1 MNMHQKVD
9 DNREAYL
16 EELFQVLR
24 QRSISSQNIGIRE
37 CAELVAQKAREAG
50 MPHVEIMET
59 PDHPVVYAER
69 LVSPDKPTVLIYGHY
84 DVQPPDPI
92 EEWISPPFEPTIRDG
107 RIFARGAG
115 DNKGQ
120 LMAQILAVK
129 TYLEVEEELPVN
141 LKFIFD
147 GEEEITSKNLP
158 SFVNEHKEKLKADL
172 VYTSDGPMLPDGS
185 PFLLLGV
192 RGIQYVEL
200 RAKGS
205 DFDNHSGNKGNI
217 AQNPA
222 WKLIDLLQTMRDRQ
236 GNVLIEGFHDNIVPP
251 TEHELNLIR
260 ELPFD
265 IEQIRKDI
273 GDESLD
279 MDQETYYR
287 KLLFEPTFNIAG
299 FTSGYGG
306 EGAKTI
312 IPSEA
317 KVKLDMRLVA
327 NQEPEEI
334 LALLERHIEKYHPD
348 IEVLNLGKMSPSKT
362 PNDLELIETI
372 HQTIQNSFGRKAY
385 IKPCM
390 GGSLPDYVWTKI
402 LGIPSL
408 IVPYANADEANHSP
422 NENLVV
428 ENFYNGIKCTC
439 DVLTSI
445 GQMKK

>member
-1 MNMHQKVD
+1 MNIHQKVD
-9 DNREAYL
+9 DNRETYL
-16 EELFQVLR
+16 EELFEVLR

-37 CAELVAQKAREAG
+37 CAELVAQKVRDAG

-69 LVSPDKPTVLIYGHY
+69 FVSPDKTTVLIYGHY
-84 DVQPPDPI
+84 DVQPPDPV

-107 RIFARGAG
+107 RIYARGAG

-129 TYLEVEEELPVN
+129 TYLEVEGELPVN

-147 GEEEITSKNLP
+147 GEEEIASKNLP
-158 SFVNEHKEKLKADL
+158 AFVKENKEKLQADL

-222 WKLIDLLQTMRDRQ
+222 WKIIDLLQTMRDSE
-236 GNVLIEGFHDNIVPP
+236 GNVLIEGFHDNIIPP
-251 TEHELNLIR
+251 TEHELNLIN

-265 IEQIRKDI
+265 IEQVRKDV
-273 GDESLD
+273 GDESID

-287 KLLFEPTFNIAG
+287 NLLFKPTFNIAG

-306 EGAKTI
+306 EGTKTI
-312 IPSEA
+312 IPSQA

-334 LALLERHIEKYHPD
+334 LTLLKKHVAKHAPD
-348 IEVLNLGKMSPSKT
+348 IDVLSLGSLSPSKT
-362 PNDLELIETI
+362 SSDLKLIETI
-372 HQTIQNSFGRKAY
+372 HQTIQTSFGRKAY
-385 IKPCM
+385 IKPSM

-402 LGIPSL
+402 LGVPSL

-422 NENLVV
+422 NENLVI

-439 DVLTSI
+439 DVLKSI